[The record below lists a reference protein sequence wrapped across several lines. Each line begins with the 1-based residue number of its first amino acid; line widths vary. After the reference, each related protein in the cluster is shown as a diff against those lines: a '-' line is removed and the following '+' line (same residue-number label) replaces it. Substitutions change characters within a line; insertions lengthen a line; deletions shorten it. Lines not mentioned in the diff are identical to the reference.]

1 MLTLNVRK
9 ALAEL
14 FGTFVL
20 VFTGFSAVYFA
31 GAGLVGISLAFGLAL
46 AGAIF
51 ALGHISGAHFN
62 PAVSLAMLI
71 DKRLSVKEFAIYVVS
86 QLAGS
91 ALAAV
96 VVFLIAG
103 APTGTA
109 AVVSDEALKVFG
121 YEVILTFVFVYVILA
136 ASQRKTYLPIIGLVV
151 GLTLTSLILAGGNV
165 SGAALNPAAALAP
178 TLFGNVAPVG
188 YLVIAAGTLVGGALA
203 AVVYKFLK
211 FTDDQTA

>member
-31 GAGLVGISLAFGLAL
+31 AAGTVGVALAFGLAL
-46 AGAIF
+46 AAAIF

-71 DKRLSVKEFAIYVVS
+71 DKRLTFKEFLIYVVS

-96 VVFLIAG
+96 VVFLVAG

-109 AVVSDEALKVFG
+109 TASADALKVFA
-121 YEVILTFVFVYVILA
+121 YEVVLTYIFVYVILA
-136 ASQRKTYLPIIGLVV
+136 ASQRKTYLPIIGFVV
-151 GLTLTSLILAGGNV
+151 GLTLAALILAGAGV

-178 TLFGNVAPVG
+178 TLFGNVEPVG
-188 YLVIAAGTLVGGALA
+188 YLVVAAGTLVGGALA
-203 AVVYKFLK
+203 AFTYKALK
-211 FTDDQTA
+211 FTDEHTA

>member
-20 VFTGFSAVYFA
+20 VFTGFSAIYFS

-86 QLAGS
+86 QLAGA

-109 AVVSDEALKVFG
+109 VASDEGLKVFA
-121 YEVILTFVFVYVILA
+121 YEVILTFVFVYVILS

-151 GLTLTSLILAGGNV
+151 GLTLTSLILAGGGV

-178 TLFGNVAPVG
+178 TLFGNAQPIA
-188 YLVIAAGTLVGGALA
+188 YLVVAAGTLVGGALA

-211 FTDDQTA
+211 HTDEKTA

>member
-31 GAGLVGISLAFGLAL
+31 QAGLVGVALAFGLGI

-71 DKRLSVKEFAIYVVS
+71 DKRLTFKEFLIYVVS

-96 VVFLIAG
+96 VVFLVAG

-109 AVVSDEALKVFG
+109 TASADALKVFA
-121 YEVILTFVFVYVILA
+121 YEVVLTYIFVYVILA

-151 GLTLTSLILAGGNV
+151 GLTLASLILAGGNV

-178 TLFGNVAPVG
+178 TLFGNVEPVG

-203 AVVYKFLK
+203 AVTYKFLK
-211 FTDDQTA
+211 FTDEQTA

>member
-9 ALAEL
+9 ALAEF

-31 GAGLVGISLAFGLAL
+31 QAGNVGIALAFGLGL

-51 ALGHISGAHFN
+51 ALGHISGGHFN

-71 DKRLSVKEFAIYVVS
+71 DKRLSFKEFAIYVVS
-86 QLAGS
+86 QLLGS

-96 VVFLIAG
+96 VVFLVAG

-109 AVVSDEALKVFG
+109 TAGADALKVFA
-121 YEVILTFVFVYVILA
+121 YEVVLTFIFVYVILA
-136 ASQRKTYLPIIGLVV
+136 ASQRKPLLPIIGFIV
-151 GLTLTSLILAGGNV
+151 GLTLAGLILAGAGV

-178 TLFGNVAPVG
+178 TLFGNVEPVG
-188 YLVIAAGTLVGGALA
+188 YLVVAAGTLVGGALA
-203 AVVYKFLK
+203 AFVYKALK
-211 FTDDQTA
+211 FTDEHTA

>member
-9 ALAEL
+9 ALAEF

-31 GAGLVGISLAFGLAL
+31 NAGLVGVALAFGLGI

-71 DKRLSVKEFAIYVVS
+71 DKRLSVKEFFIYVVS
-86 QLAGS
+86 QVFGS
-91 ALAAV
+91 ALGAV
-96 VVFLIAG
+96 IVFLVAG
-103 APTGTA
+103 APTGLATSGA
-109 AVVSDEALKVFG
+109 DALVVFG
-121 YEVILTFVFVYVILA
+121 YEVVLTFIFVYTILA
-136 ASQRKTYLPIIGLVV
+136 VSQRKTYLPIIGFVV
-151 GLTLTSLILAGGNV
+151 GLTLASLIVAGGNV

-178 TLFGNVAPVG
+178 TLFGNIEVVG

-203 AVVYKFLK
+203 ALVYKVLK
-211 FTDDQTA
+211 FTDEQTA

>member
-9 ALAEL
+9 ALAEF

-31 GAGLVGISLAFGLAL
+31 QAGTVGVALAFGLAL

-51 ALGHISGAHFN
+51 ALGHISGGHFN

-71 DKRLSVKEFAIYVVS
+71 DKRLSFKEFAIYVVS
-86 QLAGS
+86 QLLGS

-96 VVFLIAG
+96 VVFLVAG
-103 APTGTA
+103 APTGLATSGA
-109 AVVSDEALKVFG
+109 DALKVFA
-121 YEVILTFVFVYVILA
+121 YEVVLTFIFVYVILA
-136 ASQRKTYLPIIGLVV
+136 ASQRKPLLPIIGFIV
-151 GLTLTSLILAGGNV
+151 GLTLAGLILAGAGV

-178 TLFGNVAPVG
+178 TLFGNIEPVG
-188 YLVIAAGTLVGGALA
+188 YLVVAAGTLVGGALA
-203 AVVYKFLK
+203 AFVYKALK
-211 FTDDQTA
+211 FTDEHTA

>member
-14 FGTFVL
+14 FGTFIL
-20 VFTGFSAVYFA
+20 VFTGFSAVNSA
-31 GAGLVGISLAFGLAL
+31 GAGLVGIALAFGLAL

-71 DKRLSVKEFAIYVVS
+71 DKRLSLKEFAIYVVS
-86 QLAGS
+86 QFAGS

-96 VVFLIAG
+96 VVYLVAG

-109 AVVSDEALKVFG
+109 VASDEALRIFG
-121 YEVILTFVFVYVILA
+121 YEVILTFVFVFIILA

-151 GLTLTSLILAGGNV
+151 GLTLSALIFAGSV
-165 SGAALNPAAALAP
+165 IGAGALNPAAVFAP
-178 TLFGNVAPVG
+178 TLFGNVEPVG

>member
-14 FGTFVL
+14 FGTFGL

-31 GAGLVGISLAFGLAL
+31 DAGLVGVALAFGLSI
-46 AGAIF
+46 AGLIF
-51 ALGHISGAHFN
+51 TLGHISGAHFN

-71 DKRLSVKEFAIYVVS
+71 DKRLSAKEFAIYVVS
-86 QLAGS
+86 QFVGS
-91 ALAAV
+91 ALGAV

-103 APTGTA
+103 APTGA
-109 AVVSDEALKVFG
+109 AVASTEALKVFS
-121 YEVILTFVFVYVILA
+121 YEVVLTFIFVYVILA

-151 GLTLTSLILAGGNV
+151 GLTLSALILAGGNV
-165 SGAALNPAAALAP
+165 SGAALNPAAAFAP

>member
-31 GAGLVGISLAFGLAL
+31 GAGLVGVALAFGLGI

-71 DKRLSVKEFAIYVVS
+71 DKRLSLKEFFIYVAS
-86 QLAGS
+86 QLVGS
-91 ALAAV
+91 ALAGV
-96 VVFLIAG
+96 VVFLVAG
-103 APTGTA
+103 APTGLAT
-109 AVVSDEALKVFG
+109 SGDALVVFG
-121 YEVILTFVFVYVILA
+121 YEVILTFIFVYTILA

-151 GLTLTSLILAGGNV
+151 GLTLASLILAGGNV

-178 TLFGNVAPVG
+178 TLFGNIEVVG

-203 AVVYKFLK
+203 AVTYKFLK
-211 FTDDQTA
+211 FTDEQTA